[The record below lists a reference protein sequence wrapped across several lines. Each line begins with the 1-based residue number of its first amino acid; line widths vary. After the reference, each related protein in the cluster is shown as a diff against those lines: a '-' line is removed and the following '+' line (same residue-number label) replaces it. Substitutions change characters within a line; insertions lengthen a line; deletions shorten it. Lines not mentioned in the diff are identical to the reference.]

1 MNNTLWHVLG
11 AGSIGCLFT
20 HELQRGGIDV
30 NVLLR
35 TRPADPLRELT
46 VEQGSTC
53 QQQKISVSASA
64 ANSEINFLLVTTKAY
79 DVLSAIDSVAH
90 RLHDNTTLVL
100 LANGLGFAE
109 QVVNKY
115 PHLDL
120 YQGTTTEGAYRVAD
134 FHIRHAGVGA
144 TRIGAANAPL
154 PPLWFSAWERAMPR
168 VAWEANIEAALWH
181 KFAINCAI
189 NPLTAIHRCANGQL
203 QEQPLLKKSVTA
215 LCNEIAL
222 VSEALGFQGTAATIH
237 TDTKRVIG
245 ATADNRSSMLQDV
258 LGQRQ
263 TEIDYLNG
271 HLARIAGIHGI
282 PTPRNDALLE
292 GFKHCG
298 F

>member
-1 MNNTLWHVLG
+1 MSKTPWYVLG
-11 AGSIGCLFT
+11 AGSIGCLFA
-20 HELQRGGIDV
+20 HKLQRGGIDV

-35 TRPADPLRELT
+35 ARPADQLRELT
-46 VEQGSTC
+46 VEQGTTR
-53 QQQKISVSASA
+53 QQHKISVSASTD
-64 ANSEINFLLVTTKAY
+64 NGKLDFLLVTTKAY
-79 DVLSAIDSVAH
+79 DVVTAIDSVAH
-90 RLHDNTTLVL
+90 RLRDKSTVVL

-109 QVVNKY
+109 QVANKY

-120 YQGTTTEGAYRVAD
+120 YQGTTTEGAYRIAD
-134 FHIRHAGVGA
+134 FHIRHAGIGA
-144 TRIGAANAPL
+144 TRIGAASVPL
-154 PPLWFSAWERAMPR
+154 PPLWFSAWESAMPR

-189 NPLTAIHRCANGQL
+189 NPLTAIHRCANAQL
-203 QEQPLLKKSVTA
+203 QEQPLLKESVTA

-222 VSEALGFQGTAATIH
+222 VSEALGFKGTAATIH
-237 TDTKRVIG
+237 SDTKRVIG

-271 HLARIAGIHGI
+271 HLARIAKKHGV
-282 PTPRNDALLE
+282 PTPHNDALLE
-292 GFKHCG
+292 AFRHCG